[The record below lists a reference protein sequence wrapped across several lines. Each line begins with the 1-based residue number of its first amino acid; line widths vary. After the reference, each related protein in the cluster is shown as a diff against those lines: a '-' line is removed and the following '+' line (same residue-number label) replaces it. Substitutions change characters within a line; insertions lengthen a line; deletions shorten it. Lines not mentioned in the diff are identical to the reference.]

1 VAFLPADAQ
10 KLAVLD
16 KEMLEGAKEF
26 LSPAEFAEFNLRNS
40 NAASTLKWTL
50 SPAGATEDEYRT
62 VFPLYQR
69 YFDQMSVKVGQADA
83 GTTSEI
89 ALKTLMAEVAA
100 TTSPERA
107 EQLQIAL
114 DPRYVALNRLVSRLD
129 LPLTASKQVMELQH
143 DVQQRAAAVRD
154 NNALSATERSA
165 NLAAL
170 QQEATKKLS
179 AALGGQVGLDAYKQ
193 NGGQW
198 LSNLASPKG

>member
-1 VAFLPADAQ
+1 
-10 KLAVLD
+10 
-16 KEMLEGAKEF
+16 
-26 LSPAEFAEFNLRNS
+26 
-40 NAASTLKWTL
+40 
-50 SPAGATEDEYRT
+50 
-62 VFPLYQR
+62 
-69 YFDQMSVKVGQADA
+69 
-83 GTTSEI
+83 
-89 ALKTLMAEVAA
+89 
-100 TTSPERA
+100 
-107 EQLQIAL
+107 
-114 DPRYVALNRLVSRLD
+114 VALNRLVSRLD
-129 LPLTASKQVMELQH
+129 LPLTASRQVLELQH

>member
-1 VAFLPADAQ
+1 
-10 KLAVLD
+10 
-16 KEMLEGAKEF
+16 M
-26 LSPAEFAEFNLRNS
+26 
-40 NAASTLKWTL
+40 
-50 SPAGATEDEYRT
+50 
-62 VFPLYQR
+62 
-69 YFDQMSVKVGQADA
+69 KVGRADA

-100 TTSPERA
+100 ATNPQRA

-114 DPRYVALNRLVSRLD
+114 DPNYAALNRLVSRLD
-129 LPLTASKQVMELQH
+129 LPLTASRQVMELQH

-179 AALGGQVGLDAYKQ
+179 TALGGQIGLDAYKQ